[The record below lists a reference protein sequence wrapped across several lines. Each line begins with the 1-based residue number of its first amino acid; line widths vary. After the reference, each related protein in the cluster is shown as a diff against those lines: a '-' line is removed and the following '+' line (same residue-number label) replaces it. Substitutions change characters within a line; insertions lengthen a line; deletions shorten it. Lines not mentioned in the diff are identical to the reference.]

1 MSQRLP
7 AVVDLGAAG
16 RQASGQRIAIPAER
30 QRDVAVADEHE
41 RRSRFENADQRDLL
55 GEDVVP
61 HRIARTAVEELD
73 AGSLGERLE
82 AA

>member
-1 MSQRLP
+1 M
-7 AVVDLGAAG
+7 
-16 RQASGQRIAIPAER
+16 
-30 QRDVAVADEHE
+30 AVADEHE

-55 GEDVVP
+55 AQDVIP